1 MKEYIYVSG
10 GKGGVGKS
18 AVVIALTDY
27 KSENGNVFLID
38 ADPVNADSSASYM
51 KDGNNKQDNVQVM
64 KKQVRCEDTDGQID
78 PSGLINTLNVA
89 INEQVNTVIVDAPS
103 GDSTMIAQVGSIIT
117 ESCKLSGIK
126 SVIIWMVE
134 KEDRTPVN
142 TIAAA
147 WDNIKDADCIYLVKN
162 NRHGSNFEFFDN
174 SSTIKKI
181 TEEKNVHVINMPKIA
196 SRIEGLIRIDRLTW
210 KEVATLPTV
219 QIADRVEGQRMRKE
233 LHKKFKEFGL

>member
-1 MKEYIYVSG
+1 MKEYIYVTG
-10 GKGGVGKS
+10 GKGGIGKS

-27 KSENGNVFLID
+27 KSDKGNVILID

-51 KDGNNKQDNVQVM
+51 TEGNGKQDNVQVI
-64 KKQVRCEDTDGQID
+64 KTRVRSEDTDGQID
-78 PSGLINTLNVA
+78 PSGLIGTLNIA
-89 INEQVNTVIVDAPS
+89 INEQVNTVIVDAPG
-103 GDSTMIAQVGSIIT
+103 GDSTMIAQAGSIIT

-126 SVIIWMVE
+126 SVIMWMVE
-134 KEDRTPVN
+134 KDDRTPIN
-142 TIAAA
+142 TLAAA
-147 WDNIKDADCIYLVKN
+147 WDNIKDADSIYLVKN
-162 NRHGSNFEFFDN
+162 NRHGSNFDFFDN
-174 SSTIKKI
+174 SSTIKNI
-181 TEEKNVHVINMPKIA
+181 IEKNNVHVINMPKIA